1 MTRSTSEPQP
11 LTYSKMGIKTH
22 ISNSANYRLPIEK
35 WHMGTVSSIS
45 ILSSNTEVNNINTV
59 FAVFRSQKN
68 VAGFYV
74 SVDEVFGV
82 YIPNSRNLR
91 RNAISETNGT
101 GVGNTNKLS
110 GQHQSGLDAKPTS
123 TLSTHEVEI
132 SAQQIKDQS
141 I

>member
-1 MTRSTSEPQP
+1 
-11 LTYSKMGIKTH
+11 
-22 ISNSANYRLPIEK
+22 
-35 WHMGTVSSIS
+35 MGTVSHIS

-59 FAVFRSQKN
+59 FAVFSSQNN
-68 VAGFYV
+68 VAGLYI

-91 RNAISETNGT
+91 RNAISETNST

-110 GQHQSGLDAKPTS
+110 GQRQCGLDTKPTS
-123 TLSTHEVEI
+123 TLSMHEVEI